1 MSYQSAIE
9 ELNKNLE
16 LYLNAKCDP
25 AVQNLSKA
33 MYQLT
38 VAIEADFKEQHRQ
51 IKLLRRDLESNKR

>member
-1 MSYQSAIE
+1 MSYQAAVE

-33 MYQLT
+33 VYQLT
-38 VAIEADFKEQHRQ
+38 VAIEADFKEQQRQ
-51 IKLLRRDLESNKR
+51 LKAIRRQLDALQR

>member
-1 MSYQSAIE
+1 MSYQTAVD

-38 VAIEADFKEQHRQ
+38 VAIESDFKEQQR
-51 IKLLRRDLESNKR
+51 LLKAIRRDLEALKR

>member
-1 MSYQSAIE
+1 MSYQAAIE

-33 MYQLT
+33 LYQLT
-38 VAIEADFKEQHRQ
+38 VAIDADFKENHRQ
-51 IKLLRRDLESNKR
+51 LKALRKELESRKR